1 MNRNHIH
8 ESYARLATALRQDS
22 RSDSEIARLSGVSQP
37 TIWRLRNQSIARI
50 RASGQFIKL
59 CAFYQ
64 LNELQEPLRE
74 ASLEGELKGAIMNIW
89 DGSEAHARA
98 LIKVIRSL
106 KGLAQPQHTPET
118 TTEGGRNAE
127 HAH

>member
-1 MNRNHIH
+1 MNRNYVNK
-8 ESYARLATALRQDS
+8 SYARLATALRQDS
-22 RSDSEIARLSGVSQP
+22 RSDVEIARLSGVSQP
-37 TIWRLRNQSIARI
+37 TVWRLRNQSTARI

-64 LNELQEPLRE
+64 LNELQEPPCE
-74 ASLEGELKGAIMNIW
+74 ASLEGELMGAIMNIW

-106 KGLAQPQHTPET
+106 KGLAQPQHAPEI
-118 TTEGGRNAE
+118 TTEGGRNAG